1 VRASRFF
8 YGPTANANFKEIGA
22 MGSPVGVYTDKEV
35 KALKP
40 KDRALLKEHA
50 IQQLRNSEE
59 IHRIIMTDKQL
70 LPQLLKTHPKVR
82 NVLRKKMRPML
93 NRLRKK

>member
-1 VRASRFF
+1 
-8 YGPTANANFKEIGA
+8 
-22 MGSPVGVYTDKEV
+22 MGDQVGVYNNKEV
-35 KALKP
+35 QALKS

-70 LPQLLKTHPKVR
+70 LPQLLRTHPKVR